1 MGNSGQYPSLN
12 LESALAPSQRVN
24 LLADRDVRA
33 KLPDSLNPYWQV
45 VKNDCHLGYFR
56 SETLRIWIARCVL
69 VKNQFADQR
78 IGEADD
84 FTKADGVL
92 VMNFEQAS
100 AAARNWYCE
109 RMLKEATKPFDDGP
123 FNWVGAACGRK

>member
-1 MGNSGQYPSLN
+1 MGNPGQYPSLD
-12 LESALAPSQRVN
+12 LESVMAPSQRVDQ
-24 LLADRDVRA
+24 LADRDARA
-33 KLPDSLNPYWQV
+33 KLSASLNPYWQV
-45 VKNDCHLGYFR
+45 VTKDCHLGYFK

-69 VKNQFADQR
+69 VNNQFADQR

-84 FTKADGVL
+84 FAKADGVL

-109 RMLKEATKPFDDGP
+109 QMLKEAAKPIDDSP
-123 FNWVGAACGRK
+123 FGIGTACGRK